1 MRKGSRAMKKFIFL
15 GIGSALMFTMGGV
28 GTAQADNGPHVST
41 AATTAGT
48 FGVTADRC
56 AGCHRIHTAKSND
69 EMLLKTT
76 TQQEL
81 CFTCHGTAASGAST
95 NVVDGVGYSDRD
107 RGAGAG
113 ALRGGGFDYA
123 LINSAGATKEMYVT
137 ATGSLSRQNQT
148 IPALAPA
155 DKKATTSNHSVDTPG
170 TAWGNGAVTS
180 GVGKGITLECGSCHD
195 PHGNGNYRILKP
207 MPTDSGYVPFVKTPA
222 KAEVIADPLAV
233 PPIVGSPAVAAVMS
247 PADGIKVP
255 DAGAKV
261 YTTANYWLAGDR
273 NVPVVAGGALA
284 ATGKADGYL
293 ANVADWCTTCHTR
306 YYAPNS
312 ASRKPPVAGAPASD
326 PIYTYKHTA
335 NQATSEAGNRNCVT
349 CHVAHGSNASQ
360 TGAESGRV
368 LQPGGTAAPIGDSR
382 LLRIDNRGI
391 CLMCHNV

>member
-1 MRKGSRAMKKFIFL
+1 MRKGSRAMKKFVFL

-41 AATTAGT
+41 AATSVGT

-81 CFTCHGTAASGAST
+81 CFTCHGTAASGAAT

-107 RGAGAG
+107 RGAGAA

-123 LINSAGATKEMYVT
+123 LINSAGATKEMYLT
-137 ATGSLSRQNQT
+137 ASGSLSRQNQT

-155 DKKATTSNHSVDTPG
+155 DKKATTSNHSVGQAG
-170 TAWGNGAVTS
+170 TAWGNGAIAS
-180 GVGKGITLECGSCHD
+180 GVGKSITLECGSCHD

-207 MPTDSGYVPFVKTPA
+207 MPTDSGYVPFVKTP
-222 KAEVIADPLAV
+222 EVPAGPGGV
-233 PPIVGSPAVAAVMS
+233 PALVPAVMS
-247 PADGIKVP
+247 PATGITVP
-255 DAGAKV
+255 DAVGKV

-273 NVPVVAGGALA
+273 NVPKVAGGALSA
-284 ATGKADGYL
+284 AGVSDGYI

-312 ASRKPPVAGAPASD
+312 SSRKVASGD
-326 PIYTYKHTA
+326 DVYMYKHTS
-335 NQATSEAGNRNCVT
+335 NEGSKEAGNKNCIT

-360 TGAESGRV
+360 TGAESSRV

-382 LLRIDNRGI
+382 LLRVDNRGI